1 LKNPVNILVTGA
13 HGQLGSCL
21 KAMSENYPDF
31 QFRFTSKSDL
41 NITDKTALEVFFEE
55 NNFTHCINTAAYT
68 NVEEAEKEVEKAFLV
83 NAESVKNLAA
93 ICKNNNVILYHLSTD
108 YVFDGMKTTPYYE
121 EDLTNPINVYGA
133 SKLKGE
139 QYIQEIGGDYFILR
153 TSCLYSQYGHN
164 FLNTILRLASEDKPM
179 TITTEQT
186 GTPTNANDLAA
197 VILELISQDCQ
208 AFGVYHY
215 SNAGQTTWY
224 GFAKAIL
231 ENIPKYKHAKLAK
244 TDYYRTFAKR
254 PKYSVL
260 DNTKAKKELN
270 ITQNE
275 WQESLQ
281 LLIKN
286 IKINNS

>member
-1 LKNPVNILVTGA
+1 MNILITGA
-13 HGQLGSCL
+13 NGQLGSCL
-21 KAMSENYPDF
+21 KDAAANYPAFKFVFASKKELDISDF
-31 QFRFTSKSDL
+31 YTLKQ
-41 NITDKTALEVFFEE
+41 FFEE

-68 NVEEAEKEVEKAFLV
+68 NVEEAEKDAEKAFLV
-83 NAESVKNLAA
+83 NAEGVKNLAA
-93 ICKNNNVILYHLSTD
+93 ICKNYRVVLYHLSTD
-108 YVFDGMKTTPYYE
+108 YVFDGMKTTPYHE
-121 EDLTNPINVYGA
+121 KDLTNPINVYGA

-153 TSCLYSQYGHN
+153 TSWLYSQYGHN
-164 FLNTILRLASEDKPM
+164 FFNTILLLASEDKSM

-270 ITQNE
+270 ITQKE

-281 LLIKN
+281 LLIKKTV
-286 IKINNS
+286 I